1 MNLPV
6 INIYRTT
13 EEAFY
18 FKNSQQNNFYIFTG
32 VHLLPNNSSSYVQ
45 KTNTPNGISLE
56 DWVVYAVDMC
66 SGEKTNISASF
77 MVEELTNSTNG
88 DPQLFWSL
96 TNVPVDFGYNL
107 IYLEINQIFGETFY
121 SSPFLLTNEESDKVT
136 QFHYKDKR
144 TDTYQSIGFQ
154 TWFRQKTRQEEL
166 TSYYET
172 STRNTVTQAVKVNK
186 LEKHK
191 SEMMDLDNLDLLCD
205 VLISP
210 YLYVNKVRCSLFESI
225 KFPELTQQENFG
237 MIDFTLS
244 PNYNDIYKEATPS
257 LGDFFNLD
265 WDSNDWLVYGD
276 YQRKF
281 DSKFN
286 NIFG

>member
-1 MNLPV
+1 MTLPV
-6 INIYRTT
+6 INIYRTL

-32 VHLLPNNSSSYVQ
+32 VHLLPNNLTSYVQ

-66 SGEKTNISASF
+66 TGEKTNITSSF
-77 MVEELTNSTNG
+77 MVDELTNSTNG
-88 DPQLFWSL
+88 DPQIFWSL
-96 TNVPVDFGYNL
+96 TNVPIDFGYNL

-121 SSPFLLTNEESDKVT
+121 TTPFLLTDEESEKVT

-144 TDTYQSIGFQ
+144 TDTYQSVGFK

-244 PNYNDIYKEATPS
+244 PNYNDIYQQAQPAR
-257 LGDFFNLD
+257 GDFFALD
-265 WDSNDWLVYGD
+265 WASTDFKTY
-276 YQRKF
+276 
-281 DSKFN
+281 
-286 NIFG
+286 I